1 MNVGRGTD
9 TPFQVF
15 GHPEMKSEGF
25 TYTPRAIEG
34 ASTNPK
40 YKGQVCR
47 GIDLRGYP
55 MDSLIRHPRLRL
67 QWLRQAMQRMPE
79 RDIFLPFFKNLS
91 GNEELLK
98 QLRNG
103 VPKREIRQSWQPEMK
118 KFMQMRSKY
127 LIYEDFTVGTR

>member
-1 MNVGRGTD
+1 
-9 TPFQVF
+9 
-15 GHPEMKSEGF
+15 
-25 TYTPRAIEG
+25 
-34 ASTNPK
+34 
-40 YKGQVCR
+40 
-47 GIDLRGYP
+47 
-55 MDSLIRHPRLRL
+55 
-67 QWLRQAMQRMPE
+67 MQRMPE